1 MGKNYTLRE
10 REHALKLAKEVG
22 PYKAARQLG
31 IATNTVRRWVEP
43 DFAERENRAN
53 AKRRRIPCRICG
65 RPCSRYGRR
74 HPEFADLC
82 HEHAVEALADQE
94 RGFTVKQIA
103 DMYLEE
109 SLSTNE
115 IARRIGSTQ
124 SAVHALLT
132 RHGYQIRPRDH
143 AIKLRPGGYGARKLS
158 PEEIYRLR
166 DAGVSV
172 PKIAARL
179 GASVSS
185 IRYHLAR
192 RELKSLP
199 D

>member
-1 MGKNYTLRE
+1 MGKNYTWRE
-10 REHALKLAKEVG
+10 REHAVKLAKEIG

-31 IATNTVRRWVEP
+31 IATNTVRRWLDP

-53 AKRRRIPCRICG
+53 AVRRRIPCRMCG
-65 RPCSRYGRR
+65 RLCSRYGRR

-82 HEHAVEALADQE
+82 HEHAIEALADQE

-103 DMYLEE
+103 DMYFKEW
-109 SLSTNE
+109 LSTNE
-115 IARRIGSTQ
+115 IAHRVGSTQ

-132 RHGYQIRPRDH
+132 RHGYEIRPRDQ
-143 AIKLRPGGYGARKLS
+143 ATKLRPGGYRAGKLS
-158 PEEIYRLR
+158 REEIYRLR

-179 GASVSS
+179 GASVNS

-192 RELKSLP
+192 RELKSVP